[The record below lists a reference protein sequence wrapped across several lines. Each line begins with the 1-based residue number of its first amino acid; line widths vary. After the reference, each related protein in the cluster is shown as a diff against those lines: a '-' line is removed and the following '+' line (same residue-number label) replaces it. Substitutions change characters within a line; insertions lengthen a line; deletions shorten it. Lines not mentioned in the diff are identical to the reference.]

1 MLELVLEVVGV
12 VLSVA
17 LVVIMFMVGSVQVEA
32 HNLLGEVLTT
42 HLTLS
47 PDRN

>member
-1 MLELVLEVVGV
+1 MELLLEVVEV

-17 LVVIMFMVGSVQVEA
+17 LVVIEIVTLVEVEA
-32 HNLLGEVLTT
+32 HNLLGEVLAT
-42 HLTLS
+42 HPTLS

>member
-1 MLELVLEVVGV
+1 MQLKRVLEVGGV
-12 VLSVA
+12 VLSGA
-17 LVVIMFMVGSVQVEA
+17 LVIMVVVLVEVEA